1 MIGKG
6 FVGLLSEVCYAGFR
20 HELICIDKDVAEIEM
35 LKFSKVPTFKP
46 YLENLIFKNVRV
58 SRLKKLLKKTIC
70 DRLKKN
76 LQIEKYEKTQI

>member
-6 FVGLLSEVCYAGFR
+6 YVGLLSEVCYAGFR

-46 YLENLIFKNVRV
+46 YLENLIFKNVF
-58 SRLKKLLKKTIC
+58 
-70 DRLKKN
+70 
-76 LQIEKYEKTQI
+76 